1 MAEITQSSAGHGSGS
16 KAPVKKRSTKVDMTP
31 MVDLAFL
38 LLTFFILTTSF
49 HKAHV
54 MEVTMP
60 DPTGGSAPVNAE
72 NVLNLV
78 LGEDDKIYWWMASH
92 EDVQLTNYSSAGVRK
107 LLLEKVRQN
116 PALIVLIKPTGTSV
130 YGNMVDILDEME
142 ITGVGRF
149 AVVEFAEEDRRA
161 ISAGDPYS
169 R

>member
-1 MAEITQSSAGHGSGS
+1 
-16 KAPVKKRSTKVDMTP
+16 
-31 MVDLAFL
+31 
-38 LLTFFILTTSF
+38 
-49 HKAHV
+49 

-60 DPTGGSAPVNAE
+60 DPTGGSAPVKAE

-78 LGEDDKIYWWMASH
+78 LGEDDKIHWWMASH

-142 ITGVGRF
+142 ITGVERF
-149 AVVEFAEEDRRA
+149 AVVELEEGDSGVIGALGHSDRQEYRRA
-161 ISAGDPYS
+161 VN
-169 R
+169 